1 MSVIDD
7 IKTRI
12 DIVDLVSRYVPLKRA
27 GRSYKACCPF
37 HEERTPSFVVTP
49 DRGTW
54 YCFNGCSGWKK
65 PSYFSMFA
73 STWEHCWRSWWSSVR
88 K

>member
-7 IKTRI
+7 IKARI

-54 YCFNGCSGWKK
+54 YCFGACG
-65 PSYFSMFA
+65 
-73 STWEHCWRSWWSSVR
+73 EGG
-88 K
+88 